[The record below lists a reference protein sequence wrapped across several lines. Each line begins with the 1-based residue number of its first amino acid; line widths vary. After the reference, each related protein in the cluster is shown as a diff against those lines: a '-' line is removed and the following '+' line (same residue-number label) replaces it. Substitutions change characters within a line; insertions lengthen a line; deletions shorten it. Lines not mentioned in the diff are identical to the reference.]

1 MQKVQPPFKHCY
13 CLYLQYMWKQRLD
26 KMWVGGVLG
35 LFLPVLVYTG
45 IYLRHYSELPP
56 LEFIKEAIYL
66 GLMPRVLS
74 ISLIINLASFFL
86 FYLFKYEMAPRGIIL
101 STMLWGA
108 VIVYFKFL
116 V

>member
-1 MQKVQPPFKHCY
+1 
-13 CLYLQYMWKQRLD
+13 MWKQKLD
-26 KMWVGGVLG
+26 KMWAGEVMG
-35 LFLPVLVYTG
+35 LFLPVFVYTG
-45 IYLRHYSELPP
+45 IYLRHYADLPP
-56 LEFIKEAIYL
+56 LEFMKEAIYL
-66 GLMPRVLS
+66 GLMPRLLS

-86 FYLFKYEMAPRGIIL
+86 LYLFKYEMAPRGIIL